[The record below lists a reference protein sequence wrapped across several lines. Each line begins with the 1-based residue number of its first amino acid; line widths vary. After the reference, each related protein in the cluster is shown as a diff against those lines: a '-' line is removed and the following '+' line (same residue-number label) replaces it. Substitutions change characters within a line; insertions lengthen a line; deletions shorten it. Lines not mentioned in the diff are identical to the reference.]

1 MAALTLNQTNTL
13 IKSFHVQFSNSQ
25 ASYLGHFAE
34 NDPFE
39 PLSSVEHLIES
50 LERAGRPVTIHI
62 YPNTG
67 HWFFEPDRADAYNE
81 SAAKLAWARTITFLE
96 QTNEKG

>member
-1 MAALTLNQTNTL
+1 MAALTLNQANTL

-39 PLSSVEHLIES
+39 PLSGVEHLKES
-50 LERAGRPVTIHI
+50 LERAERPATIYI
-62 YPNTG
+62 YPDVG
-67 HWFFEPDRADAYNE
+67 HWFFEPDRSDAYD
-81 SAAKLAWARTITFLE
+81 AAAAQLAWARTIAFLE